1 MHFHDGTPLD
11 LTQAGGVAVANKRE
25 DDSKP
30 DAFYAKGL
38 GDAEQLS
45 RSELVFQDI
54 TSTPSHEQQIVS
66 SICHDLKDTLTVI
79 AAHCQLLQRRA
90 GSLTDPEAGKIV
102 EGLRILHFTTRR
114 MTRQVEELFDREHQ
128 GTGQSLTL
136 NRLPINL
143 VSLAQYLADEYQHTT
158 ERHLIRFDADAASH
172 VVLGDAP
179 RLERAV
185 ANVLSN
191 ALKFSPDGGEILVRV
206 RATPDS
212 QLSDHGQ
219 VVLTIT
225 DHGIGIPVEDVSRVS
240 QDVFRGSN
248 VVGTIGG
255 TGHGLYNAR
264 QIVEK
269 HGGTLAVASVV
280 GAGTTV
286 TMCLPLAN
294 TATIRGD

>member
-1 MHFHDGTPLD
+1 
-11 LTQAGGVAVANKRE
+11 
-25 DDSKP
+25 
-30 DAFYAKGL
+30 
-38 GDAEQLS
+38 
-45 RSELVFQDI
+45 
-54 TSTPSHEQQIVS
+54 
-66 SICHDLKDTLTVI
+66 
-79 AAHCQLLQRRA
+79 
-90 GSLTDPEAGKIV
+90 LTDPEAGKIV

-114 MTRQVEELFDREHQ
+114 MTRQVGELFDSEHQ

-136 NRLPINL
+136 NLLPVNL
-143 VSLAQYLADEYQHTT
+143 VSLAQYLADEYQQTT
-158 ERHLIRFDADAASH
+158 EHHWIRFETDAASH

-191 ALKFSPDGGEILVRV
+191 ALKFSPDGGEILVGV

-212 QLSDHGQ
+212 QPLDRAQ
-219 VVLTIT
+219 AVLTIT
-225 DHGIGIPVEDVSRVS
+225 DHGIGIPAEEVSRVS

-255 TGHGLYNAR
+255 TGHGLYSAR

-269 HGGTLAVASVV
+269 HGGTIAIASVV

-286 TMCLPLAN
+286 SMCLPLAN
-294 TATIRGD
+294 TTTIRGD